1 MDAITADIVE
11 LIKTLPVLSV
21 YTVFFLIAYLENII
35 PPIPGDVLIVFGGY
49 LAADGLID
57 FTTVLLLTTV
67 ASVFG
72 FMSMYYVGHRW
83 GSEINRKQH
92 RFWLFRY
99 LDYKYMTR
107 AQKWMNRWGQGV
119 IMANRF
125 LAGTR
130 SIISLISG
138 ISHTNIKYTI
148 ASSFLSSILWNS
160 ILLGSGWFI
169 KENWEL
175 IGSYLS
181 YYSWAILAGIIVFVL
196 IRWWMYHS
204 FKKQAKGEGR
214 KTGTNS
220 ELN

>member
-1 MDAITADIVE
+1 MDALTADLVD
-11 LIKTLPVLSV
+11 LIKSLPVLSV

-35 PPIPGDVLIVFGGY
+35 PPIPGDVIIVFGGY
-49 LAADGLID
+49 LAADGLIS
-57 FTTVLLLTTV
+57 FTSVLLLTTV

-72 FMSMYYVGHRW
+72 FMSMYYVGYRW
-83 GSEINRKQH
+83 GSEINRKRH

-138 ISHTNIKYTI
+138 ISQTNVKFTI
-148 ASSFLSSILWNS
+148 LSSFLSSILWNS
-160 ILLGSGWFI
+160 VLLGSGWFI
-169 KENWEL
+169 KENWEI

-181 YYSWAILAGIIVFVL
+181 YYSWAILAGITVFIL

-204 FKKQAKGEGR
+204 FKKRAKGEA
-214 KTGTNS
+214 
-220 ELN
+220 

>member
-11 LIKTLPVLSV
+11 LIKSLPVLSV
-21 YTVFFLIAYLENII
+21 YTVFFLIAYFENIV

-57 FTTVLLLTTV
+57 FSTVLLLTTF
-67 ASVFG
+67 ASVLG

-83 GSEINRKQH
+83 GSEINRKRH

-138 ISHTNIKYTI
+138 ISHTNIKFTVM
-148 ASSFLSSILWNS
+148 SSFLSSILWNS

-169 KENWEL
+169 KENWEV

-181 YYSWAILAGIIVFVL
+181 YYSWAILVAIVVFVL
-196 IRWWMYHS
+196 VRWWMYHS
-204 FKKQAKGEGR
+204 FKKQAKGEG
-214 KTGTNS
+214 
-220 ELN
+220 

>member
-11 LIKTLPVLSV
+11 LIKTLPVVSV
-21 YTVFFLIAYLENII
+21 YTVFFMIAYLENII

-57 FTTVLLLTTV
+57 FSTVLLLTTI
-67 ASVFG
+67 ASVLG

-83 GSEINRKQH
+83 GSEINRKRH

-138 ISHTNIKYTI
+138 ISHTNIRYTI
-148 ASSFLSSILWNS
+148 ASSFFSSILWNS
-160 ILLGSGWFI
+160 VLLGSGWFI

-181 YYSWAILAGIIVFVL
+181 YYSWAILAAIVIFVL

-204 FKKQAKGEGR
+204 FKKQARGEGR
-214 KTGTNS
+214 INDMNS
-220 ELN
+220 